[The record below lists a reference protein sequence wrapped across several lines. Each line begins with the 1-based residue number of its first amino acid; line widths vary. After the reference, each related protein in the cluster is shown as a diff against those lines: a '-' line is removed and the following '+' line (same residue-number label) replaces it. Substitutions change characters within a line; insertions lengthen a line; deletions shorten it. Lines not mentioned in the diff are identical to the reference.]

1 MKSTAVLTT
10 FLLLA
15 AGLQLALAQQQGATN
30 CRAIADALGTTQVAP
45 VTGMVII
52 IIIKFL

>member
-1 MKSTAVLTT
+1 MKSTAVLST

-15 AGLQLALAQQQGATN
+15 GGLQLALAQQQGATN
-30 CRAIADALGTTQVAP
+30 CRDIAANLGTTEVAP